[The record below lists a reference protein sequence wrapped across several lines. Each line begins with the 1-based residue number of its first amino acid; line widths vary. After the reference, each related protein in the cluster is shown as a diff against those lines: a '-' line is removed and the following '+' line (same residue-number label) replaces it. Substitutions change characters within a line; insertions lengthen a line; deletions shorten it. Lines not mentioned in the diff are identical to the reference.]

1 MLEIIHKIRKLN
13 QTNIISFASTRNY
26 QKTVKQINQVT
37 IILGDKKHVITTELK
52 NFYFYLPKDAGIN
65 LKHEI
70 YFIIKHNKLLAEHT
84 TKNEARQLWS
94 KYKHRNTEHEQGK
107 Q

>member
-52 NFYFYLPKDAGIN
+52 NFYFV
-65 LKHEI
+65 
-70 YFIIKHNKLLAEHT
+70 
-84 TKNEARQLWS
+84 
-94 KYKHRNTEHEQGK
+94 
-107 Q
+107 